1 MLDITFP
8 ARSREA
14 LNDQQFGATAASYVQ
29 SAVHAGGDDLRQ
41 IGEIARGL
49 EGARVI
55 DIGCGGGHVAYT
67 VAPFVGAV
75 VAYDFSADMVAAV
88 ETEAR
93 RRGIGNLTTAR
104 GPAEA
109 LPFPDQSFDAV
120 FSRFTAHHWSDVRQ
134 GLREARRVL
143 KRGGIAVFADAVAPE
158 QPVLDTFLQTFEMMR
173 DPSHVRDYSS
183 SEWVAFAAEAGF
195 KVMGVTRRMLPLN
208 FEQWLM
214 RQRVPAPMAEAIRML
229 FRAVPEDVRTHF
241 RIKDDGFDF
250 AIDTAVF
257 ELTPL

>member
-1 MLDITFP
+1 MLDTTTP

-14 LNDQQFGATAASYVQ
+14 LNDQQFGETAVRYVQ
-29 SAVHAGGDDLRQ
+29 SAVHAGGADLRQ

-49 EGARVI
+49 EGARAI
-55 DIGCGGGHVAYT
+55 DLGCGGGHVAYT
-67 VAPFVGAV
+67 VAPFVQSV
-75 VAYDFSADMVAAV
+75 VAYDLSADMLAAV
-88 ETEAR
+88 ETEAK
-93 RRGIGNLTTAR
+93 RRGLGNLSTAR

-120 FSRFTAHHWSDVRQ
+120 FSRFSAHHWPDVRQ

-143 KRGGIAVFADAVAPE
+143 RRGGVAVFADAVAPE
-158 QPVLDTFLQTFEMMR
+158 QPMLDTFLQTFEMMR

-195 KVMGVTRRMLPLN
+195 KVVGVTRRRLPLD
-208 FEQWLM
+208 FGQWLL
-214 RQRVPAPMAEAIRML
+214 RQRTTPVMAEAIRAL
-229 FRAVPEDVRTHF
+229 FGAVSEDVRTHF
-241 RIKDDGFDF
+241 GIGDNFDF

-257 ELTPL
+257 EFAPL